1 MTVETFRLENGG
13 VAVDIL
19 TLGGVIHRVLA
30 PDRHGRLA
38 DITLGYADLAD
49 YARNRAH
56 FGALTGRVANRIADG
71 RIEIDGT
78 TYFLARNQGRDIL
91 HGGDGGFHSRV
102 WAVEAAA
109 SDRLRLSLESP
120 DGDQGFPGLM
130 RIDAVYSLGPGAAL
144 RLDFQASTSRP
155 TVVNLTSHAYWNLAG
170 DGSGEILDH
179 DLMVEADAFT
189 PMTPRMMPTGDILPV
204 AGTPFDFRVSNFL
217 RPRVEQASDGQIAI
231 AGGIDHNFVLRAK
244 PSGALALAARLH
256 DPGSGRCL
264 EVLTTQ
270 PGLQVY
276 SGNSLAGGPPGKSG
290 RPYAKWEGVA
300 LETQHFPDAP
310 HHPNFP
316 SILLRPGEVFRSST
330 IFQFSVRAHA
340 GPPGNS

>member
-1 MTVETFRLENGG
+1 VTVQTFRLENGG
-13 VAVDIL
+13 VTVDIL

-30 PDRHGRLA
+30 PGRHGGLA
-38 DITLGYADLAD
+38 EIALGYADLAD
-49 YARNRAH
+49 YVRNPAH

-78 TYFLARNQGRDIL
+78 TYFLARNQGRDTL
-91 HGGDGGFHSRV
+91 HGGDGGFHGQV

-109 SDRLRLSLESP
+109 SDRLHLSLESP

-130 RIDAVYSLGPGAAL
+130 RVDAVYSLGPDASL
-144 RLDFQASTSRP
+144 RLDFHARTSRP

-170 DGSGEILDH
+170 EGSGDILDH

-189 PMTPRMMPTGDILPV
+189 PMTPRMMPTGEILPV
-204 AGTPFDFRVSNFL
+204 YGTPFDFRAASPL
-217 RPRVEQASDGQIAI
+217 RPRVEQASDPQIAI
-231 AGGIDHNFVLRAK
+231 AGGIDHNFVLGDK
-244 PSGALALAARLH
+244 PSGALALAARLR
-256 DPGSGRCL
+256 DPLSGRTL

-290 RPYAKWEGVA
+290 RPYAEWEGIA

-330 IFQFSVRAHA
+330 VFRFGVSAHA
-340 GPPGNS
+340 GPSGNS